1 MSKSPAESAEGS
13 AAKNST
19 TYLTEPLI
27 TEDGLTIP
35 PPARPMGPRRLARYY
50 EEVADYLRAVERGDD
65 PLRAV
70 PMFMGGQAP
79 VPKSQSA
86 GSLDQLASLGSIDQE
101 VTSDGPELDFDQTQA
116 TVLEDPLANIGQ
128 QIYAGNEQVEPTA
141 TYTSADYA
149 SPTGD
154 LLGDAAFVPD
164 ELTGEGAADVQSELP
179 HETPADTQV
188 ELPEETPEHPQPEL
202 PEFSLPAPVRAVD
215 AQGLDLTE
223 LDETLPAGL
232 SDDVTEPATV
242 NSSEQVDRA
251 VDSESSDETEET
263 LMGDHSSEIMTE
275 ESGEEYTAQPTD
287 REVEVADQ
295 GETIDTTD
303 ETSQSTDTE
312 VATEQADQPAAL
324 SGAMA
329 SIIGIVV
336 LLALLLVV
344 WFFFFQ

>member
-1 MSKSPAESAEGS
+1 MRTPLSKSPAESAEGS

-50 EEVADYLRAVERGDD
+50 EEVADYLRAVERGDH
-65 PLRAV
+65 PLPAA
-70 PMFMGGQAP
+70 PMFMSGQAP
-79 VPKSQSA
+79 TPPSHSA

-101 VTSDGPELDFDQTQA
+101 VTSDEPELDFDQTQA
-116 TVLEDPLANIGQ
+116 TVLEDPLTQIGQ
-128 QIYAGNEQVEPTA
+128 QIYAGDEPVETMGA
-141 TYTSADYA
+141 YTSADYA

-154 LLGDAAFVPD
+154 FLGDAAFVPD
-164 ELTGEGAADVQSELP
+164 ELPGEGTADVQSELP
-179 HETPADTQV
+179 NETPADTQV
-188 ELPEETPEHPQPEL
+188 ELPEL
-202 PEFSLPAPVRAVD
+202 RLPASVRAVD

-232 SDDVTEPATV
+232 SGDVTEPATV

-251 VDSESSDETEET
+251 VDSESSDETEEP
-263 LMGDHSSEIMTE
+263 LMGDHSSEVMTE
-275 ESGEEYTAQPTD
+275 ESGEEFTAQPTD
-287 REVEVADQ
+287 REVEVANQ
-295 GETIDTTD
+295 EETIDTTD

-312 VATEQADQPAAL
+312 VASEQADQPAAQ

-336 LLALLLVV
+336 LVALLLIV